1 MRDPATD
8 LHAYRPRLIRL
19 AIATGIG
26 AVITLLAMLA
36 IDASAGRGPNQ
47 DPVGL
52 SSVVFLAIAIF
63 VVTTAAAHGIIG
75 ALRRPR
81 GT

>member
-1 MRDPATD
+1 MSDPAAD
-8 LHAYRPRLIRL
+8 LHNYRPRLVRL
-19 AIATGIG
+19 AIAAGIG
-26 AVITLLAMLA
+26 AVITVLAMLA
-36 IDASAGRGPNQ
+36 IDSSAGRGPNS

-52 SSVVFLAIAIF
+52 SSVAFLAIAIF
-63 VVTTAAAHGIIG
+63 VVTTAASHGIIG